1 MLVPCVLRV
10 WLFPHIEFMGV
21 KKDEN
26 VIKDDIM
33 TAVINAICNACKNTI
48 ELSQKDLE
56 QLGRSE
62 SVPCSECDAMLKI
75 TPDANSERN
84 AKLSVFTLT
93 IGAAIVAIVAL
104 INIFGDAGFPTY
116 FVAIPFILISTLLVS
131 SLSNSKLNLER
142 VD

>member
-1 MLVPCVLRV
+1 MN
-10 WLFPHIEFMGV
+10 V

-33 TAVINAICNACKNTI
+33 TTVINAICNACNNII
-48 ELSQKDLE
+48 ELSQEDLE

-62 SVPCSECDAMLKI
+62 PLPCNECDAMLKI
-75 TPDANSERN
+75 TPEANSERN

-116 FVAIPFILISTLLVS
+116 FVAIPFILRSEEHTSELQSRPHLVCRLL
-131 SLSNSKLNLER
+131 LEK
-142 VD
+142 